1 MSQMTAVSR
10 FLISFLIGSLLW
22 SCVSVSLAQSGR
34 RPRKPSAPPIAEPE
48 SPSPAIKSAPA
59 PKPSLFFNVGMDRNG
74 GFVNLP
80 LYFYTEAL
88 RTVIE
93 RLSQESS
100 VRVNDAGTITRG
112 DAINNAKAEKEG
124 YVIYLQLNVDSM
136 DSGGYSANARDAV
149 LEYWVFAPTTAK
161 SVTSGRTYAREYQ
174 NKSVIRRPSSSGV
187 YDSYLLNEAA
197 KEAADEILGY
207 FKKHKPADISL
218 PSPFSS

>member
-1 MSQMTAVSR
+1 
-10 FLISFLIGSLLW
+10 
-22 SCVSVSLAQSGR
+22 
-34 RPRKPSAPPIAEPE
+34 
-48 SPSPAIKSAPA
+48 
-59 PKPSLFFNVGMDRNG
+59 MDRNG

-100 VRVNDAGTITRG
+100 VR
-112 DAINNAKAEKEG
+112 